1 MTFHS
6 VDIRIRRET
15 RTDCEDRQ
23 ALNKIVKL
31 DEERR
36 KRTNPSRPT
45 TAERARPAK
54 RPRWKPSRIRPSSI
68 VLATII
74 ALVALG
80 GYLVATQDIT
90 AGLGPPITARASGS
104 ISVRFGICPDGLHR
118 DCVVDGDT
126 FWLGDQKI
134 RIADID
140 TPELSPPRCEAERIK
155 GETAKIRLL
164 DLLNGGAF
172 SLEAGDRD
180 EDRYGRKLRRVVRDG
195 QSIGEILISEGLAR
209 RWDGA
214 RHHWCD

>member
-1 MTFHS
+1 MK
-6 VDIRIRRET
+6 
-15 RTDCEDRQ
+15 
-23 ALNKIVKL
+23 KIVKL
-31 DEERR
+31 DDERS
-36 KRTNPSRPT
+36 KRTDKRKPAA
-45 TAERARPAK
+45 TAERRPPK
-54 RPRWKPSRIRPSSI
+54 RPRWKRSRIRPSSI

-74 ALVALG
+74 ALVVFG
-80 GYLVATQDIT
+80 GYLVATQDIIVD
-90 AGLGPPITARASGS
+90 LGPPMSARANAPV
-104 ISVRFGICPDGLHR
+104 SVRFDICPNGPHR

-155 GETAKIRLL
+155 GEAAKIRLL

-172 SLEAGDRD
+172 SLVAGDRD

-195 QSIGEILISEGLAR
+195 QSIGDILVAEGLAR

-214 RHHWCD
+214 RHPWCD